1 MTTLDTHSS
10 PEANTFNEPR
20 AGESR
25 TVGGVERFVL
35 APLPL
40 PVFPRSLTLGPQPYI
55 VAQNDTVM
63 DLGNSNHGVA
73 FSIQVQL
80 FINAVLLSISA
91 GGFSFMA
98 YVLSHR
104 PDTTG
109 GFWHHYYRLLVEPDP
124 GHSLP
129 ASVILLVSLIIINAI
144 CFSVFVKS
152 VRAGRREHPL
162 RFHRQRREVCYFPT
176 GSDTPVIVP
185 WESVQAWVESGVMT
199 TGSALMRSIDFCLA
213 IPDPDAERVW
223 LYRIP
228 MGVMSQALLF
238 WESIRRY
245 MDESPESWA
254 GVGGESESV
263 STFAT
268 SRRALL
274 DDFAKQP
281 KKRWFA
287 LSLADFSVSYLSVF
301 LYYLFHIVTCWNLPF
316 WVAQWYQK
324 SVHGR
329 PMPEQIEA
337 WSAPLSPELWAQ
349 ASEALRWQNAA
360 IEAHYQRG
368 GNLTDFLASQQAKG
382 GC

>member
-1 MTTLDTHSS
+1 MTPIDTHSS
-10 PEANTFNEPR
+10 PKANTFNEPR

-40 PVFPRSLTLGPQPYI
+40 PVFPRSLTLGPQPSI

-80 FINAVLLSISA
+80 LVSAVLLSMFA
-91 GGFSFMA
+91 GLYSFGA

-104 PDTTG
+104 PDATG

-124 GHSLP
+124 GYSLP
-129 ASVILLVSLIIINAI
+129 VSVILLFSLTIINAI
-144 CFSVFVKS
+144 CFSVFFKD
-152 VRAGRREHPL
+152 VRVARRERPL

-176 GSDTPVIVP
+176 GSNAPVIVP

-199 TGSALMRSIDFCLA
+199 TGSALLRSIDFCLA
-213 IPDPDAERVW
+213 IPDSDGERVW

-245 MDESPESWA
+245 MDDSPENWA
-254 GVGGESESV
+254 VVGGKPESV
-263 STFAT
+263 SSFAA

-287 LSLADFSVSYLSVF
+287 LSLADFSVSYLSIF

-329 PMPEQIEA
+329 PMPEQVATWTAALPSEQ
-337 WSAPLSPELWAQ
+337 WAQ
-349 ASEALRWQNAA
+349 PSEALRRQNTA
-360 IEAHYQRG
+360 IETHYLRG
-368 GNLTDFLASQQAKG
+368 GNLTNFVAS
-382 GC
+382 